1 MKTVCKKLLSLMLV
15 AMLLVSAVPF
25 QVLAAEVESTESIIA
40 TEAVVAA
47 AEEVTATTEEVVAV
61 AEEVVVA
68 EEETVAEPVAENAQ
82 VSGNTANQPAT
93 SSMGDIVTVQY
104 LVNVDGIDC
113 VVKEYTN
120 QKAGGPFPA
129 DPGAAAALKVYAQYA
144 GSSAGK
150 KFQQWEL
157 DGAKFTPSGKYIP
170 AVNGSG
176 TVIMVYAKIVD
187 APQKITLNAMGG
199 SLSKNSHEVTI
210 GQPYGT
216 LPTPTR
222 EHYNFLYWYKLVN
235 GIEVPINGDHIVE
248 DTSSLNAKWEL
259 KAYDVTFE
267 AHDGFDWTPVKTVTV
282 PARSTLTVAAGTFPS
297 DADIATA
304 FNLPGFSIVGW
315 EILDTDVAFT
325 AGSTKINTNNVTLR
339 PRYQRTVTLQANN
352 PISNA
357 SWSTKSITVEV
368 GEPIGVLPNPG
379 ARDSWTFSRWLAE
392 DHATEICTLANLNTI
407 AAHPLYTPAMGATFY
422 ADYVNSMVVY
432 LYIHTN
438 GNTQT
443 ATKIV
448 PYYQAPATGIF
459 DMTLINMYSIFSDY
473 GNFDDTV
480 DASYGWYTPDQWANY
495 CTNKAANPA
504 MYYEDIEANKYGE
517 FHIML
522 INGGN
527 SSAGSNNN
535 GGFTGGN
542 SYNNN
547 AATADPS
554 NPTTGDM
561 IMMAVTVLAV
571 SGAALALVFFVSKK
585 RKA

>member
-25 QVLAAEVESTESIIA
+25 QVLAAEVESTPA
-40 TEAVVAA
+40 TEAVAA
-47 AEEVTATTEEVVAV
+47 TEEVAAV
-61 AEEVVVA
+61 AEEVV
-68 EEETVAEPVAENAQ
+68 AEPAAQ
-82 VSGNTANQPAT
+82 VGGDTASQPAT

-104 LVNVDGIDC
+104 LVTVNGIDC
-113 VVKEYTN
+113 VIKEYTN
-120 QKAGGPFPA
+120 QQAGGLFPA
-129 DPGAAAALKVYAQYA
+129 EPGAIAALTTYAQYA
-144 GSSAGK
+144 GSYVGK
-150 KFQQWEL
+150 QFQQWEL
-157 DGAKFTPSGKYIP
+157 NGVQFNPYGQYIP
-170 AVNGSG
+170 ATNVPG
-176 TVIMVYAKIVD
+176 TVLKVYAKIID
-187 APQKITLNAMGG
+187 APQSIGLYPMGG
-199 SLSKNSHEVTI
+199 VLTSLTHKVTI

-216 LPTPTR
+216 LPTPVR
-222 EHYNFLYWYKLVN
+222 EHYNFQYWYKLVN
-235 GIEVPINGDHIVE
+235 GVEVPVNGMDVAV
-248 DTSSLNAKWEL
+248 DNSALYAKWEL
-259 KAYDVTFE
+259 KSYNVTFQS
-267 AHDGFDWTPVKTVTV
+267 HNGFDWVPAKTVNV
-282 PARSTLTVAAGTFPS
+282 PALSTLSAANGTFPT
-297 DADIATA
+297 DAEIATDVSA
-304 FNLPGFSIVGW
+304 AGFTLPGFSIVGW
-315 EILDTDVAFT
+315 EILDTDTAFLAGVTQIT
-325 AGSTKINTNNVTLR
+325 ADNVILR
-339 PRYQRTVTLQANN
+339 PRYQRTVTLQASN

-357 SWSTKSITVEV
+357 SWSTKTITVEV

-504 MYYEDIEANKYGE
+504 MYYENIEANKYGE

-527 SSAGSNNN
+527 GSAGSNNN
-535 GGFTGGN
+535 NGAFTGGN